1 MLTPFMV
8 RQAHH
13 ERSQQITVRPELV
26 EGREHR
32 YFLKDYRSIALILA
46 LSAMTALFMFP
57 SREQKSPVYNLIFI
71 VDITRSMN
79 ATDYQLDDQA
89 VSRLETVKQS
99 LRELLSKLPCQSKV
113 GLGLFT
119 ERRSTL
125 LFEPLEVCSAFGEID
140 SAINA
145 VDWRMAWAADSS
157 ISKGLFSTLEMLQ
170 KNSSAIIFITD
181 GQEAPPI
188 NPKYQPDFSTVV
200 GKVKGMI
207 VGAGGLQAVPIPK
220 FDSNGKQTGFYNAD
234 DVPHRTSFGESNLDP
249 ASIEGYN
256 ARNAPFGSTATSGSE
271 HLSALHE
278 TYLQQLSAQS
288 GLAYTRL
295 SDTENLYQ
303 ALQNAQLAKSQVSQ
317 VDVRWRMASLALL
330 LLAVVYFPLSFFVN
344 RRLPL
349 SQ

>member
-1 MLTPFMV
+1 MNIKKIVT
-8 RQAHH
+8 
-13 ERSQQITVRPELV
+13 
-26 EGREHR
+26 
-32 YFLKDYRSIALILA
+32 DYRSIALILA
-46 LSAMTALFMFP
+46 LLAMTALFMFP
-57 SREQKSPVYNLIFI
+57 SREQKSPVYNLTFI
-71 VDITRSMN
+71 IDITRSMN
-79 ATDYQLDDQA
+79 ATDYQQDDQA
-89 VSRLETVKQS
+89 VSRLETVKQN
-99 LRELLSKLPCQSKV
+99 LRQLLSKLPCQSKV

-145 VDWRMAWAADSS
+145 VDWRMAWAADSN

-170 KNSSAIIFITD
+170 KNNSAIIFISD

-220 FDSNGKQTGFYNAD
+220 FDANGKQTGFYSAE
-234 DVPHRTSFGESNLDP
+234 DVPHRSSFGESNLDP

-256 ARNAPFGSTATSGSE
+256 ARNAPFGSSATSGTE
-271 HLSALHE
+271 HLTALQE
-278 TYLQQLSAQS
+278 TYLQQLAAQS

-295 SDTENLYQ
+295 SDTDNLYQ
-303 ALQNAQLAKSQVSQ
+303 ALQNSQLATSQIAQ
-317 VDVRWRMASLALL
+317 VDIRWRMASLALL
-330 LLAVVYFPLSFFVN
+330 LLTAVYFPASLFVN
-344 RRLPL
+344 RRQPL